1 MYCNPKPK
9 KERRPSRCPKNK
21 KGVFSLKKLIAVFCV
36 LALLCAVSLTGCGY
50 KSELDETD
58 LRADYDEAEDLEGT
72 ELTVFNWGEY
82 ISDGEDGT
90 MDVNKEFENLTGI
103 KVKYLTFES
112 NETMYSQL
120 KSGGTNYDI
129 VIPSDYMIE
138 RLIREDM
145 LQKLDMSKIT
155 NYDLIDEKYKNMFFD
170 EKNEYSVPYNV
181 GMVGIIYNQAMTGK
195 DIEHSWNVLWD
206 KKYKDMALNFN
217 NPRDAFMTAQMIK
230 GQDVNTLNKADW
242 DAAADLLKQGKSNLQ
257 SYVMD
262 EIFGKMETGE
272 AAVAPY
278 YAGDYLTMKEN
289 NDDLEFFYP
298 EEGTNIFIDSI
309 CIPKNAKNVKAAH
322 LYINFLL
329 EPDVATANAEY
340 IGYASPNTAVIENE
354 DYAYYQNE
362 ILYPDEAD
370 MPKVQYYHDID
381 SDIRTY
387 YEKLWNE
394 IKLY

>member
-1 MYCNPKPK
+1 M
-9 KERRPSRCPKNK
+9 
-21 KGVFSLKKLIAVFCV
+21 KKLIAVFCV

-50 KSELDETD
+50 KSELDETN

-82 ISDGEDGT
+82 ISDGEDGA

-138 RLIREDM
+138 RLIKEGL
-145 LQKLDMSKIT
+145 LQKLDMSRIT
-155 NYDLIDEKYKNMFFD
+155 NYDLIDEKYKNTFFD

-278 YAGDYLTMKEN
+278 YAGDYLVMKEN
-289 NDDLEFFYP
+289 NPDLDFFYP
-298 EEGTNIFIDSI
+298 EEGTNIFVDSV

-354 DYAYYQNE
+354 DYCYYQNK